1 MSRLWQTGEGE
12 GLDPAVE
19 KFLSSIE
26 VDARLV
32 FEDIECS
39 QAHAIMLGEQGIIPA
54 QDASALVDELA
65 KIRKELEAGSLQV
78 DPSAEDVHSFL
89 EDELTRR
96 LGDIGK
102 TIHAGRSRNDQVAAA
117 FKLHVRGACRR
128 TRGLVQKAIAACL
141 DVAEENIETLMP
153 GYTHL
158 QRAQPVT
165 LAHHLL
171 AWCAGLERDA
181 GRLADAAARADE
193 SPLGAGALAGSGLS
207 VDRERT
213 AGLIGFAR
221 VSTNTMDAVADRDA
235 AIEYAAASATLMVH
249 LSRACEDIVLWASSE
264 YGFAKLSPRAST
276 GSSIM
281 PQKRNPDPAELIRGK
296 AGRIFGNLQ
305 ALLVMEK
312 GTPYAYNRDLQEDK
326 ALFFEIEE
334 TVNGALG
341 TFCVLVKSL
350 EPDVARMRAA
360 LDEGYLEATDVAEF
374 LVKRGVPFR
383 TAYQASKLLVARCIE
398 EKKSLRDITQADCT
412 VHEAFGRAGVG
423 AAELVQ
429 YLEPQAC
436 VARRMQTGGPAPLR
450 VREQIERLR
459 TWLASAG

>member
-1 MSRLWQTGEGE
+1 MSKLWQAGDD
-12 GLDPAVE
+12 GLDPTVE
-19 KFLSSIE
+19 KFLSSID
-26 VDARLV
+26 VDSRLV

-39 QAHAIMLGEQGIIPA
+39 QAHAIMLGEQGIIPL

-65 KIRKELEAGSLQV
+65 KVRKELEAGSLEV
-78 DPSAEDVHSFL
+78 DPAAEDVHSFL

-96 LGDIGK
+96 LGDVGK

-117 FKLHVRGACRR
+117 FKLHVRNACRH
-128 TRGLVQKAIAACL
+128 TRGLVLKAIAACL
-141 DVAEENIETLMP
+141 DVAEENVETLMP

-165 LAHHLL
+165 MAHHIL
-171 AWCAGLERDA
+171 AWSAGFERDA
-181 GRLADAAARADE
+181 GRFADAEVRADE
-193 SPLGAGALAGSGLS
+193 SPLGSGALAGSGLS

-213 AGLIGFAR
+213 AGLIGFSR
-221 VSTNTMDAVADRDA
+221 VSMNTMDAVADRDA
-235 AIEYAAASATLMVH
+235 AIEYAAAVATLMAH

-264 YGFAKLSPRAST
+264 YGFVKISPRAST

-296 AGRIFGNLQ
+296 AGRVFGNLQ

-334 TVNGALG
+334 TVNGALSA
-341 TFCVLVKSL
+341 FAVLVRGL

-383 TAYQASKLLVARCIE
+383 TAYQASKLLVKHCVE
-398 EKKSLRDITQADCT
+398 EKKNLRGITQADCSI
-412 VHEAFGRAGVG
+412 HEAFEKAGVS
-423 AAELVQ
+423 AEELAQ

-459 TWLASAG
+459 TWLDTEA